1 MRKQN
6 GTTNMNNDVNSFDK
20 EIENAQV
27 ANSQTVD
34 NGTQENDNSTNETIE
49 NVASTVDYQKKFS
62 ESSREAQRLLD
73 ENKKLKEQF
82 ELKDKAEQQYI
93 APQNTDNYYPGFED
107 LDEDAKNNLIA
118 YTNTVTK
125 RALEEINKNPAIA
138 YATKQYNEQV
148 WDSALQ
154 KTIEEYPE
162 LVNSKD
168 EFKSKY
174 YNVNNVPQNIESILK
189 DVAKIHL
196 FDKAKEIGAKEQSEK
211 QNRVDTERTTA
222 GSKDPTV
229 KRSLEDWNRMASDNP
244 LMFRSLSKEFNNDLS
259 SGKI

>member
-1 MRKQN
+1 ME
-6 GTTNMNNDVNSFDK
+6 NDVNSFDK
-20 EIENAQV
+20 EIENVQNT
-27 ANSQTVD
+27 NSQPIEQ
-34 NGTQENDNSTNETIE
+34 GTQENDNSTNETIA
-49 NVASTVDYQKKFS
+49 NVAATVDYQKKFS
-62 ESSREAQRLLD
+62 ESAKEAQRLYE
-73 ENKKLKEQF
+73 ENKRFKEQF
-82 ELKDKAEQQYI
+82 QAKDNTQPIVA
-93 APQNTDNYYPGFED
+93 NTDNFYPGFED

-148 WDSALQ
+148 WDSAFQ
-154 KTIEEYPE
+154 KTIQEYPE
-162 LVNSKD
+162 LAESKD

-196 FDKAKEIGAKEQSEK
+196 FDKAKEIGAKEQTEK
-211 QNRVDTERTTA
+211 QNRIDTERTTA

-229 KRSLEDWNRMASDNP
+229 RRSLEDWNRMAQEDP
-244 LMFRSLSKEFNNDLS
+244 MKFRSLSKEFNDDMS

>member
-1 MRKQN
+1 
-6 GTTNMNNDVNSFDK
+6 MNED
-20 EIENAQV
+20 
-27 ANSQTVD
+27 ANSVVDTVVD
-34 NGTQENDNSTNETIE
+34 ANANPQEINKGTQENDNSTNTTID
-49 NVASTVDYQKKFS
+49 NVNQAVDYQKKFS
-62 ESSREAQRLLD
+62 ESAKEAQRLYE
-73 ENKKLKEQF
+73 ENKRLKEQF
-82 ELKDKAEQQYI
+82 ELKDKEEQFV
-93 APQNTDNYYPGFED
+93 APQHTDNLYPGFED

-125 RALEEINKNPAIA
+125 KALEEINKNPAIA

-154 KTIEEYPE
+154 KTIEQYPE
-162 LVNSKD
+162 LANSKE

-196 FDKAKEIGAKEQSEK
+196 FDKAKDIGAKEELEK
-211 QNRVDTERTTA
+211 QNRIDIERTTA
-222 GSKDPTV
+222 GQKDPTV
-229 KRSLEDWNRMASDNP
+229 SRTLEDWNRMASENP
-244 LMFRSLSKEFNNDLS
+244 SMFRSLSKEFNDDLA